1 METQQI
7 VKARLVNHFSEEF
20 KPSCYPR
27 VPTQQSSVTEAIGD
41 SYLEWNPSSPVF
53 IYAPTGTGKTSFMRN
68 VLLKR
73 IADGLDEGQLL
84 YVANRRALSQQ
95 AKRDCLK
102 IADPHALTV
111 YSDSGILETNT
122 YENVQFVSYQGLPA
136 LMHDEMFS
144 SAGFK
149 YVVFDECHWF
159 TSDAL
164 FAENTWKL
172 LSKLPAFFRDSIR
185 IYMSATP
192 WMVRNIIDETEVST
206 KLPIFTRAQTLLG
219 TRGICTPEKSTP
231 IYYVLQ
237 QQYRNYHIHY
247 LPAKTRGSFFIKGIR
262 SLLDTLPR
270 GEKVIIFVDSKK
282 NGKALQATLR
292 DAAYIDTDSKNGTVW
307 SKIVNQCQF
316 DARVLI
322 ATAVADCGINIW
334 DDAVRH
340 IVLFSI
346 DHTQFMQELG
356 RKRLSENERIHLY
369 VPDLSKEQ
377 VEQQLKRVDNY
388 LSIIYDFQHGDPR
401 KKASIFMRAY
411 YSDDSCLR
419 RIIALLPN
427 REFVI
432 NRCAEEALR
441 YQAYFLNS
449 MISNFNS
456 ADEGEA
462 DSPFLKVVHAWL
474 QDPNGFS
481 SENWWREPPTT
492 ITDKNTQLINFL
504 STFVGQ
510 LIEKGKPQE
519 EFSSAF
525 RSLHEKLYGKRSE
538 DNSSRT
544 TWGSNIIKKVLT
556 LRDLPFELEIVDG
569 GYVLH
574 NLSETNPA

>member
-1 METQQI
+1 M
-7 VKARLVNHFSEEF
+7 
-20 KPSCYPR
+20 
-27 VPTQQSSVTEAIGD
+27 
-41 SYLEWNPSSPVF
+41 
-53 IYAPTGTGKTSFMRN
+53 
-68 VLLKR
+68 
-73 IADGLDEGQLL
+73 
-84 YVANRRALSQQ
+84 
-95 AKRDCLK
+95 
-102 IADPHALTV
+102 
-111 YSDSGILETNT
+111 
-122 YENVQFVSYQGLPA
+122 
-136 LMHDEMFS
+136 
-144 SAGFK
+144 
-149 YVVFDECHWF
+149 
-159 TSDAL
+159 
-164 FAENTWKL
+164 
-172 LSKLPAFFRDSIR
+172 
-185 IYMSATP
+185 
-192 WMVRNIIDETEVST
+192 
-206 KLPIFTRAQTLLG
+206 
-219 TRGICTPEKSTP
+219 
-231 IYYVLQ
+231 
-237 QQYRNYHIHY
+237 
-247 LPAKTRGSFFIKGIR
+247 
-262 SLLDTLPR
+262 
-270 GEKVIIFVDSKK
+270 DSKK
-282 NGKALQATLR
+282 NGKALQATLQ

-334 DDAVRH
+334 DDTVRH

-474 QDPNGFS
+474 EDPNGFS

-510 LIEKGKPQE
+510 SIEKGKPQD

-569 GYVLH
+569 GYILH